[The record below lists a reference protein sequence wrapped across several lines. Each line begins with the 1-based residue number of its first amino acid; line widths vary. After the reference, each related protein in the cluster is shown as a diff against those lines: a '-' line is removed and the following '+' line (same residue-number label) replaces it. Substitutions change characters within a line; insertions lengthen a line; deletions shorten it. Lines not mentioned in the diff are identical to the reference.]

1 MVMEKSRLASLYIVS
16 LYYAGGSGGSSSD
29 GGGDGV
35 CDGGGL

>member
-1 MVMEKSRLASLYIVS
+1 MVMEKSRLAPHYILLVCII
-16 LYYAGGSGGSSSD
+16 LPG